1 MRIVDEIQHL
11 LRLAEDPGA
20 SSAERDLAMRR
31 AEKLMVRHR
40 LQADQ
45 LHQDGE
51 IKTLAITVT
60 GGARSVA
67 PGVARGLCELA
78 QALDC
83 RGVFWPEKRSTRVM
97 VAGEMADLARVN
109 QLYASIMIQA
119 PLALRERMEG
129 RQFWSDTDKQKFR
142 RSYMQGY
149 FYGVAA
155 RIKGIINQALDDND
169 PDASPVEPG
178 AQLILSKRIDRAEDH
193 LRGLFPSIR
202 EAPAILQHAAGR
214 LAGSTDGYTSD
225 LWQSTTHLGHQQRVI
240 GSE

>member
-51 IKTLAITVT
+51 IKILTITVT

-97 VAGEMADLARVN
+97 VAGELADLARVN

-119 PLALRERMEG
+119 PLALRERMGG

-155 RIKGIINQALDDND
+155 RIMEHTERALRDSTSQD
-169 PDASPVEPG
+169 PLTDSE
-178 AQLILSKRIDRAEDH
+178 AQLVLSQRSDRAEDH

-214 LAGSTDGYTSD
+214 LAGSTDGYVSD
-225 LWQSTTHLGHQQRVI
+225 IGLSPTQLGHRQRAI

>member
-40 LQADQ
+40 LQPDQ
-45 LHQDGE
+45 LHQDGG
-51 IKTLAITVT
+51 IKILTITVT

-83 RGVFWPEKRSTRVM
+83 RGVFWPEKNSTRVL

-109 QLYASIMIQA
+109 RLYASIMVQA

-129 RQFWSDTDKQKFR
+129 RQFWSDTYKQKFR
-142 RSYMQGY
+142 RSYMQGF

-155 RIKGIINQALDDND
+155 RIKESTNQALDDND
-169 PDASPVEPG
+169 PDAPPVEPG
-178 AQLILSKRIDRAEDH
+178 AQLVLSQRSDRAEEH
-193 LRGLFPSIR
+193 LRELFLSIR
-202 EAPAILQHAAGR
+202 EAPAILQHAAGK
-214 LAGSTDGYTSD
+214 LLGSTDGYASG
-225 LWQSTTHLGHQQRVI
+225 LGSSTAQLEPQQRAI
-240 GSE
+240 ESE

>member
-40 LQADQ
+40 LQPDQ

-51 IKTLAITVT
+51 IKILAITVT

-78 QALDC
+78 RALDC

-142 RSYMQGY
+142 RSYMQGF
-149 FYGVAA
+149 FYGVAE
-155 RIKGIINQALDDND
+155 RIRGNTKRALSDN
-169 PDASPVEPG
+169 SPAYEPG
-178 AQLILSKRIDRAEDH
+178 AQLILARRSDRAEDH
-193 LRGLFPSIR
+193 LRELFPSIR
-202 EAPAILQHAAGR
+202 EAPAILQHAVGK
-214 LAGSTDGYTSD
+214 LLGSTDGYASD
-225 LWQSTTHLGHQQRVI
+225 LGSFTTRLGHQERAI
-240 GSE
+240 ESE

>member
-11 LRLAEDPGA
+11 LRLAEDSGA

-40 LQADQ
+40 LQPDQ
-45 LHQDGE
+45 LHQDAD
-51 IKTLAITVT
+51 IKILAITVT
-60 GGARSVA
+60 GARSVA

-119 PLALRERMEG
+119 PLALRERREG

-142 RSYMQGY
+142 RSYMQGF

-155 RIKGIINQALDDND
+155 RMKESTNRALDDND
-169 PDASPVEPG
+169 PDAPPVEPG

-225 LWQSTTHLGHQQRVI
+225 LWRSTMQLGHQQRAI

>member
-31 AEKLMVRHR
+31 AEKLMVRRR
-40 LQADQ
+40 LQPDQ

-51 IKTLAITVT
+51 IKILAITVT

-83 RGVFWPEKRSTRVM
+83 RSVFWPERHSVRVM
-97 VAGEMADLARVN
+97 VAGELPDLARVN

-119 PLALRERMEG
+119 PLSLRERMEG
-129 RQFWSDTDKQKFR
+129 RDFWSDTDRQKFR
-142 RSYMQGY
+142 RSYMQGV

-155 RIKGIINQALDDND
+155 RIKENTRQALND
-169 PDASPVEPG
+169 SGSEAPPVGPG
-178 AQLILSKRIDRAEDH
+178 AQLILSRRSDRAEDY
-193 LRGLFPSIR
+193 LRELFPSIR
-202 EAPAILQHAAGR
+202 EAPAILQHAAGK
-214 LAGSTDGYTSD
+214 LLGSTDGYVSD
-225 LWQSTTHLGHQQRVI
+225 LGSFTTRLEHQQRAI
-240 GSE
+240 EPK

>member
-45 LHQDGE
+45 LHQDTD
-51 IKTLAITVT
+51 IKILTITVT

-83 RGVFWPEKRSTRVM
+83 RGVFWPEKRATRVM
-97 VAGEMADLARVN
+97 VAGELSDLARVN

-142 RSYMQGY
+142 RSYMQGF
-149 FYGVAA
+149 FYGVAV
-155 RIKGIINQALDDND
+155 RIKESTNQALDDND

-178 AQLILSKRIDRAEDH
+178 ARLVLSQRSDRAEDH
-193 LRGLFPSIR
+193 LRELFPSIR
-202 EAPAILQHAAGR
+202 EAPAILQHAAGK
-214 LAGSTDGYTSD
+214 LFGSTDGYASD
-225 LWQSTTHLGHQQRVI
+225 LGDLSI
-240 GSE
+240 NSA

>member
-31 AEKLMVRHR
+31 AEKLMARHR

-51 IKTLAITVT
+51 IKILTITVT

-67 PGVARGLCELA
+67 LGVARGLCGLA
-78 QALDC
+78 RALDC
-83 RGVFWPEKRSTRVM
+83 RGVFWPEKRSVRVL

-129 RQFWSDTDKQKFR
+129 RQFWSDTDKRKFR
-142 RSYMQGY
+142 RSYMQSF

-155 RIKGIINQALDDND
+155 RIKESINQALDDND
-169 PDASPVEPG
+169 PDAPPVEPG
-178 AQLILSKRIDRAEDH
+178 AQLVLSQRSDRAEDH
-193 LRGLFPSIR
+193 LRELFPSIR

-214 LAGSTDGYTSD
+214 LAGSTDGYVSGIGLSPTQ
-225 LWQSTTHLGHQQRVI
+225 LAHQQRAI